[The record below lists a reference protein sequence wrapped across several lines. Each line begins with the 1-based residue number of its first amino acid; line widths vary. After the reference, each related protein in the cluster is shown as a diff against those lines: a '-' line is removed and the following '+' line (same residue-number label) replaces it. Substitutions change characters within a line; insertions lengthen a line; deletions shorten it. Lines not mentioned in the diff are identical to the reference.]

1 MRMIFY
7 KGQPIKDF
15 MVEDDV
21 LYIYLY
27 INIIKMERLKRKL
40 TLKNDETY
48 YDFLAKIVIIGN
60 SSVGKTNILMRFV
73 D

>member
-7 KGQPIKDF
+7 KRYPIKDF

-21 LYIYLY
+21 RIYLY

>member
-1 MRMIFY
+1 
-7 KGQPIKDF
+7 
-15 MVEDDV
+15 
-21 LYIYLY
+21 
-27 INIIKMERLKRKL
+27 MERLKRKL

>member
-1 MRMIFY
+1 MTFY
-7 KGQPIKDF
+7 KGKPIRDF
-15 MVEDDV
+15 MVEGDV
-21 LYIYLY
+21 WYIYLY